1 MSISTKN
8 RIAIPNKFDHFYC
21 IMTAKKSA
29 KKCAACLEFLYL
41 LFHRRPCWSSSLVTL
56 QLKTILDMPRFR

>member
-1 MSISTKN
+1 MSISAKN

-29 KKCAACLEFLYL
+29 KKCAACLEFSI
-41 LFHRRPCWSSSLVTL
+41 FSFVVVLVGRT
-56 QLKTILDMPRFR
+56 R